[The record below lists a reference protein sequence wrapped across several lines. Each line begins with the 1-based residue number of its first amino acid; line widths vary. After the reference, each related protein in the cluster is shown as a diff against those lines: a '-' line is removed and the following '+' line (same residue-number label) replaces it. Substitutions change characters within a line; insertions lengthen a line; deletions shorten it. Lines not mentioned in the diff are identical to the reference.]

1 MVALIT
7 GMQLLIYFSEDFF
20 PGPDTA
26 YDPILLEEM
35 NAQLDSML
43 LERRAQSDAP
53 RRFNPNYI
61 TDFKGYVLGM
71 NPDEIDRLLAFREKG
86 LFVSSADDFQRVT
99 GISDSLLE
107 VISPSFRFPSF
118 EKKRAPERASENK
131 AFVKKDLNS
140 ASIEDFRRVP
150 GVGEVL
156 SKRIVAYRDLLG
168 GYTFEDQLFEV
179 YNLPQETARRLLER
193 FEIRERPVI
202 KKLNINTASFR
213 QILALPYIDYD
224 LTRRIV
230 QFRNEEKVIT
240 DLSDLKKID
249 SFPLDHFDRIAVYL
263 LAE

>member
-7 GMQLLIYFSEDFF
+7 GMQVLIYFSKDFF

-43 LERRAQSDAP
+43 LEQRVQRDGP

-71 NPDEIDRLLAFREKG
+71 SPDEIDRLLAFREKG

-99 GISDSLLE
+99 GVSDSLLE
-107 VISPSFRFPSF
+107 VISPRFRFPSF
-118 EKKRAPERASENK
+118 EKKRAPAKKTLE
-131 AFVKKDLNS
+131 KKDLNS
-140 ASIEDFRRVP
+140 ASIEDFREVP

-168 GYTFEDQLFEV
+168 GYAFEDQLFEV
-179 YNLPQETARRLLER
+179 YNLPVETARRLLER
-193 FEIRERPVI
+193 FEIKERPVI

-213 QILALPYIDYD
+213 QILALPYVDYD

-230 QFRNEEKVIT
+230 QFRKQEKVIT
-240 DLSDLKKID
+240 DLTDLKKID